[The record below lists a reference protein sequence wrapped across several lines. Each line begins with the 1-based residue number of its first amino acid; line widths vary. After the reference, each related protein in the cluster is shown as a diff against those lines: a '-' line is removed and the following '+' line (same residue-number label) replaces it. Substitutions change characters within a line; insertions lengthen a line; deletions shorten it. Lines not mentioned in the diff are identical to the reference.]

1 MASSLAMARNIINN
15 DDELQGMGQQDEIII
30 IDNNQE

>member
-1 MASSLAMARNIINN
+1 MASSLAMARTIIINN
-15 DDELQGMGQQDEIII
+15 DELQEMGQQDEIII